1 MDYWKAFQWRV
12 EINFLDIMVVR
23 EFIIVFAIKHHSG
36 SPITIDNIF
45 LVNQINHT
53 C

>member
-1 MDYWKAFQWRV
+1 MSENKID
-12 EINFLDIMVVR
+12 NIMVVR
-23 EFIIVFAIKHHSG
+23 EFIIFCVIKHHSG
-36 SPITIDNIF
+36 SSITIGNLF

>member
-1 MDYWKAFQWRV
+1 MGAHQASRNIID
-12 EINFLDIMVVR
+12 NIMAVR
-23 EFIIVFAIKHHSG
+23 EFIIVCAIKHHSG
-36 SPITIDNIF
+36 SPITIGNLF